1 MCISFRRQ
9 SGKMGEDRGRHISLI
24 NLLYWILSGKLFHER
39 EGSCKG
45 RRYLQILR
53 ARVFSKRH
61 ELSRTTHDALTTHDA
76 RRTAHD
82 ARPTT
87 HPTTPISQS
96 LWPKRQSWLNL
107 GRPTLEFG
115 WSYEQFEIWP
125 RPYIRKHSETK
136 FSSVY
141 ILSKEI
147 LLKLDQG

>member
-1 MCISFRRQ
+1 M
-9 SGKMGEDRGRHISLI
+9 
-24 NLLYWILSGKLFHER
+24 
-39 EGSCKG
+39 
-45 RRYLQILR
+45 
-53 ARVFSKRH
+53 H

-87 HPTTPISQS
+87 HLPTPISR
-96 LWPKRQSWLNL
+96 PK
-107 GRPTLEFG
+107 LEFG
-115 WSYEQFEIWP
+115 SSHEQFEIWP